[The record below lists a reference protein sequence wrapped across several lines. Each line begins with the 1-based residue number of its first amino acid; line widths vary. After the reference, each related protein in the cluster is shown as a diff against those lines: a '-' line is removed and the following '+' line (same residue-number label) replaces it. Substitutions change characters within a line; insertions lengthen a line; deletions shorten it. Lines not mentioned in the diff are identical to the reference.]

1 MTDSGKSNRLRFGE
15 FAADLTTSEVF
26 RHGAKVPLQDK
37 PFQILALLLRRPK
50 QLLARQEIIR
60 DVWPDTFVE
69 GDLCLNVAIRR
80 LRSALSDDASHPRFI
95 ETVGSHGYRFI
106 AAVHSSPVPEVEVSD
121 RERPRVAVF
130 PLKSFMAAQSDSLAA
145 SITELLTIQLRRMNP
160 PFAIIT
166 PEFTAERAHKGKST
180 ISLCHEVSADY
191 VLVGAVL
198 QSDGDVRVTVKL
210 LDCRAQACLWA
221 ESYTRQGKDRFGI
234 EEEISRNIAC
244 SVIQAIPIPLR
255 PSHLQLVPQ
264 SAHES
269 YLHGCCFFSKLTEVA
284 IDRCVPL
291 FDKAVRECPKFALAW
306 AALANAHCAL
316 ARLGIAPSRKVFPK
330 VKSAADKAL
339 DIEDLAEARTA
350 LAYYHFL
357 YEYDWNAAEAS
368 LVRALT
374 IDSRHPLAL
383 GGYAQ
388 LLVVL
393 GRPEDGVAMMRRA
406 CDLDPFSSYTR
417 IMLGWTLY
425 YSKNYEAASSQLKHA
440 VELDPSLWIGHTS
453 LGMVLERLGHLEE
466 AIAEFR
472 LAVEHS
478 DNSFLA
484 KAHLAYGLAKRG
496 DKAGAAEILSSLLKL
511 RQRHYF
517 SPYWIAVVYTA
528 LDELSE
534 ALKWLAI
541 ATEERCSWI
550 VFAREDPKFSALHAD
565 PHFRHVMDRVAVHT
579 LEHVSPS
586 GFSD

>member
-1 MTDSGKSNRLRFGE
+1 MTDLEKSNRLRFGE
-15 FAADLTTSEVF
+15 FAADLTTGELF
-26 RHGAKVPLQDK
+26 KHGAKVPLQDK

-50 QLLARQEIIR
+50 QLLLRQEIIR
-60 DVWPDTFVE
+60 NVWPDTFVE

-80 LRSALSDDASHPRFI
+80 LRSALNDDASHPHFI
-95 ETVGSHGYRFI
+95 ETVGSRGYRFM
-106 AAVHSSPVPEVEVSD
+106 AAAHGSPTSEAVVSD
-121 RERPRVAVF
+121 SERPRVALF
-130 PLKSFMAAQSDSLAA
+130 PLKSFMGAQSDSLAA
-145 SITELLTIQLRRMNP
+145 SITELLIIQLRRMNP
-160 PFAIIT
+160 PFAIVT
-166 PEFTAERAHKGKST
+166 PEFTTERAHKGKST
-180 ISLCHEVSADY
+180 LSLCREVSADY

-198 QSDGDVRVTVKL
+198 EADGEVRVTVRL
-210 LDCRAQACLWA
+210 LKCQAQACVWA
-221 ESYTRQGKDRFGI
+221 ESYTRQGEDRFGI
-234 EEEISRNIAC
+234 QEDISRNIAC
-244 SVIQAIPIPLR
+244 SVIQSIPIPLR
-255 PSHLQLVPQ
+255 PSHLQLVAP

-269 YLHGCCFFSKLTEVA
+269 YLHGCCFLSKLTEVA
-284 IDRCVPL
+284 INRCIPL
-291 FDKAVRECPKFALAW
+291 FDEAVRECPQFALAW

-316 ARLGIAPSRKVFPK
+316 ARLGIAASRKAFPK

-339 DIEDLAEARTA
+339 GIEDLAEARTA

-357 YEYDWNAAEAS
+357 YEHDWNAAEAAF
-368 LVRALT
+368 VRALA
-374 IDSRHPLAL
+374 IDSRHPLAV

-388 LLVVL
+388 LLVAL

-406 CDLDPFSSYTR
+406 CDLDPFSSYTK

-425 YSKNYEAASSQLKHA
+425 YSKNYEAAFSQLKHA

-453 LGMVLERLGHLEE
+453 MGMVLERLGDLDETV
-466 AIAEFR
+466 AEFR

-496 DKAGAAEILSSLLKL
+496 DKAGAGDILNSLLKL

-528 LDELSE
+528 LNEFSD

-550 VFAREDPKFSALHAD
+550 VFAREDPKFSALHSD
-565 PHFRHVMDRVAVHT
+565 PRFRHIVDRVAAPT
-579 LEHVSPS
+579 LEHTSS
-586 GFSD
+586 F